1 VLLAVRLGPGTSVSR
16 GGAGEGA
23 AGEGA
28 AGEGAAG
35 VATVVVTRNR
45 ADILR
50 ETLHAI
56 RDQQWPPASVV
67 VVDNASEDGT
77 AGMLSAEFPE
87 VGYVRLPENL
97 GFGAGLAAGMAA
109 AARTNPRYFWLLDDD
124 SRPSPITLRRCLRVA
139 RSLPRF
145 GIIGLSGGTI
155 RWGRLQVHPY
165 ERAADGRLSDPP
177 QLNYSDF
184 VHLDGAVV
192 ARDAVEQVGYPRT
205 DYFMMLEDVEY
216 SNRLKR
222 AGWTVAHFELDES
235 LIDRGNLGSG
245 GDGRPSP
252 PWRAY
257 YQTRNHLL
265 MAMDHRSPLE
275 VAGWLHRQ
283 VKFIAAA
290 AMYLDRKRER
300 IGLRLLGAWHG
311 LRRVRGRTVEPRP

>member
-1 VLLAVRLGPGTSVSR
+1 VLFAVRLGPGATPPA
-16 GGAGEGA
+16 GGADAPVA
-23 AGEGA
+23 A
-28 AGEGAAG
+28 
-35 VATVVVTRNR
+35 VVVTRNR
-45 ADILR
+45 RDVLR
-50 ETLHAI
+50 QTLEAVK
-56 RDQQWPPASVV
+56 DQAAPPASVL
-67 VVDNASEDGT
+67 VVDNSSEDGT
-77 AGMLSAEFPE
+77 GDMLAAEFPE

-124 SRPSPITLRRCLRVA
+124 SRPSPVTLGRCLRVA
-139 RSLPRF
+139 ASLPRF
-145 GIIGLSGGTI
+145 GIVGLSGGTI
-155 RWGRLQVHPY
+155 RWGRLRVHPY
-165 ERAADGRLSDPP
+165 ERGPHGRPSDPP
-177 QLNYSDF
+177 QLSYGDF

-192 ARDAVEQVGYPRT
+192 AGDAVAQVGYPRG

-222 AGWTVAHFELDES
+222 AGWTVAHFELDED

-283 VKFIAAA
+283 LKFIAAA
-290 AMYLDRKRER
+290 ALYLDRKRER

>member
-1 VLLAVRLGPGTSVSR
+1 VLLAVCLGSGDAPPG
-16 GGAGEGA
+16 GGADA
-23 AGEGA
+23 AAPVA
-28 AGEGAAG
+28 A
-35 VATVVVTRNR
+35 VVVTRNR
-45 ADILR
+45 KDVLR
-50 ETLHAI
+50 QTLEAV
-56 RDQQWPPASVV
+56 RGQTWPPASVL
-67 VVDNASEDGT
+67 VVDNSSEDGT
-77 AGMLSAEFPE
+77 ADMLAAEFPQ

-97 GFGAGLAAGMAA
+97 GFGAGLAAGMAVA
-109 AARTNPRYFWLLDDD
+109 GRRDPGYFWLLDDD
-124 SRPSPITLRRCLRVA
+124 SRPAPNALQRCLRVA

-155 RWGRLQVHPY
+155 RWGRLHVHPY
-165 ERAADGRLSDPP
+165 ERAPDGRPSEPP
-177 QLNYSDF
+177 RLQHGDF

-192 ARDAVEQVGYPRT
+192 ARDAVEQVGYPRS
-205 DYFMMLEDVEY
+205 DYFMMLEDVEF

-222 AGWTVAHFELDES
+222 AGWEVAHFELDEG

-275 VAGWLHRQ
+275 IAGWLHRQ

-290 AMYLDRKRER
+290 ALYLDRKRER